1 MVITA
6 NTQSKQN
13 VESKLIKTFKAAL
26 NSDKDVFPKKFTN
39 LFLETLLDRAKEDLL
54 LNKLKL
60 KISSINLFK
69 EEDVAFTNLIK
80 TNFSYKS
87 DFLYQYK
94 IYLDLRKLEFVLLSD
109 VEILNLNKEHLFS
122 TMSNRWF
129 FPEELNFEIV
139 DGRCAG
145 IVKNFLYLAATEYKY
160 DDIKLVF
167 SIPINFNKV
176 KDEFHKNVNE
186 VVRAY
191 LTQLLLVLV
200 VSDKRTLCSLMTSQF
215 SDLGGVISEDVDLS
229 SIDKSI
235 TFSYSDLVQHPEFIF
250 SSLFEEEFGNLNLY
264 FFNPEDNCDRDRFIV
279 RDGSFLTDNILTD
292 SQRIFI
298 FDKILDELSG
308 YSINSKKD
316 FFILLSKI
324 EVLNLVLCKMKD
336 IKYLCDFHD
345 DLIRK
350 YRSVNTF
357 IILENLESIFEM
369 LALSTELD
377 VDLPRYYWSMDELT
391 GGLTLKNIINRFNFS
406 HYFGMED
413 GDFLTNDD
421 VVLTAAAAK
430 RYLIT
435 RASLRESFDVACT
448 FFNSFTETA
457 TTDDYIIIPEEY
469 VYLFNVCFSEY
480 KKEWNYSSNAPKIKM
495 YVSVKAK
502 EDYIKISRNLFAKR
516 FDSINYSQLF
526 NIDNNIIYIIDSDG
540 TIDSPLMIS
549 EAKDSCQDTSV
560 SFAFANSNLSDKI
573 L

>member
-6 NTQSKQN
+6 NTQLKQN

-26 NSDKDVFPKKFTN
+26 NSDKDVVPKKFTN
-39 LFLETLLDRAKEDLL
+39 LFLETLLDRVKEDLL

-129 FPEELNFEIV
+129 FPEELNYEIV

-215 SDLGGVISEDVDLS
+215 SDLGGVILEDVNLS

-324 EVLNLVLCKMKD
+324 EVLNLVLGKMKD
-336 IKYLCDFHD
+336 IKYFCDFHD

-448 FFNSFTETA
+448 FFNSFTEIA
-457 TTDDYIIIPEEY
+457 TTDDYIIIPEED
-469 VYLFNVCFSEY
+469 VYLFKVCFSEY

-495 YVSVKAK
+495 YVAVKATD
-502 EDYIKISRNLFAKR
+502 DYIRIQRNWFAKK
-516 FDSINYSQLF
+516 FDSINYSNLF
-526 NIDNNIIYIIDSDG
+526 KLDNNIIYIIDSDG
-540 TIDSPLMIS
+540 VIDSDLIIS
-549 EAKDSCQDTSV
+549 KALDFCQVTSIAL
-560 SFAFANSNLSDKI
+560 AFANSNLSDKI

>member
-1 MVITA
+1 MVISTK
-6 NTQSKQN
+6 TKSEKD
-13 VESKLIKTFKAAL
+13 VESKLIKAFKAAL
-26 NSDKDVFPKKFTN
+26 NSDKDVIPKKFTD

-87 DFLYQYK
+87 DILYHYK

-129 FPEELNFEIV
+129 FPEELNYEIV

-215 SDLGGVISEDVDLS
+215 SDLGGVILEDVDLS

-336 IKYLCDFHD
+336 IKYFCDFHD

-369 LALSTELD
+369 LALSIELD
-377 VDLPRYYWSMDELT
+377 VDLPRYYWAMDDLT
-391 GGLTLKNIINRFNFS
+391 GGLTLRNIINRFNFS

-448 FFNSFTETA
+448 FFNSFTEIA
-457 TTDDYIIIPEEY
+457 TTDDYIIIPEED
-469 VYLFNVCFSEY
+469 VYL
-480 KKEWNYSSNAPKIKM
+480 
-495 YVSVKAK
+495 
-502 EDYIKISRNLFAKR
+502 L
-516 FDSINYSQLF
+516 
-526 NIDNNIIYIIDSDG
+526 
-540 TIDSPLMIS
+540 
-549 EAKDSCQDTSV
+549 
-560 SFAFANSNLSDKI
+560 
-573 L
+573 